1 MKTIS
6 TLLGINKDMKEKFYN
21 VVFKDG
27 VIDAVREQGLL
38 CLSLYNVFPAFCGR
52 RPPSSPDLKLS
63 DDGSKKVGSPP

>member
-1 MKTIS
+1 
-6 TLLGINKDMKEKFYN
+6 MKEKFYN

-52 RPPSSPDLKLS
+52 RPPSPPDLKLS